1 MKRQSKSKIISLS
14 KKAIKFFI
22 SYENTC
28 QEIEKLL
35 GKETKEECLGVLYQK
50 SDGLV
55 VCVNRGGFVADNIP
69 IEDYLQE
76 IKENEL

>member
-1 MKRQSKSKIISLS
+1 MTDKVKAKITSLS
-14 KKAIKFFI
+14 KKAIDSFI

-35 GKETKEECLGVLYQK
+35 EETEEELQGVLYQK

-55 VCVNRGGFVADNIP
+55 VCVNRGAVAPENIP
-69 IEDYLQE
+69 IEDYLKE
-76 IKENEL
+76 IEK